1 MPTTAAERARAA
13 APAAAF
19 VVAILGLLGGQA
31 PAAAPGRTLAVTID
45 DLPATPSSDL
55 AEMGRITDGLLS
67 VLRRHE
73 VAAVA
78 FVNEIKLEP
87 KAERAGRTALLR
99 AWLEAGHDL
108 GNHTYSHPD
117 LQTTPLAEYQQ
128 DVLKGEA
135 ATRELL
141 AARGRKPAWFRHPFT
156 HTGPTREV
164 REGFERFLA
173 EHGYKIA
180 PFSIEN
186 ADYIFESARQA
197 AVGRNDPAEAA
208 RLRATYVDYSLAV
221 TAQME
226 GLARDTFGREIPQ
239 VLLIHANRLNVE
251 ALDEMLSRLHE
262 RGYRFVPLE
271 AALADAAWHTPD
283 LWVGARGP
291 SWLYRFRVAK
301 GLPLRLEGEP
311 DPPAWVL
318 ERYRAAQAR

>member
-1 MPTTAAERARAA
+1 MPTTAAERAPAA
-13 APAAAF
+13 APAAAL
-19 VVAILGLLGGQA
+19 VVLILGLLGGQA
-31 PAAAPGRTLAVTID
+31 PAAAPPRTLAVTID
-45 DLPATPSSDL
+45 DLPATPSSEL

-87 KAERAGRTALLR
+87 KAERASRTALLR

-128 DVLKGEA
+128 DVLKGET

-197 AVGRNDPAEAA
+197 AVVKNDAAEAA

-251 ALDEMLSRLHE
+251 ALDEMLTRLE
-262 RGYRFVPLE
+262 ARGYRFVPLK

-283 LWVGARGP
+283 QWVGARGP

-301 GLPLRLEGEP
+301 GLPLLLESEP